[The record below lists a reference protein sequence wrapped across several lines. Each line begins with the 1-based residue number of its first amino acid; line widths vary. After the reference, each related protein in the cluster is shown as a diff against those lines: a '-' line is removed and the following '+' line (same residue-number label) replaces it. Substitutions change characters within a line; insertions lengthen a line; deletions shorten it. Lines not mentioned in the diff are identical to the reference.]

1 MHSHHGSRHACQVAH
16 RHHRH
21 PARCRKKHARHATRR
36 HGAAQRVLAPTP
48 PPAAPRATAPA
59 TVQPGPSLAEILATP
74 CQGTELMPAPANLAV
89 IRAATLCLV
98 NQERARNG
106 EQPLRGDA
114 ALEAAAQGHSAQ
126 MIEQDYFAHV
136 SPGGE
141 TPLERIQA
149 AGYIPNPQAGYAIG
163 ENIAWGTLGLATPSA
178 IVAAWIASP
187 EHLANILDAS
197 YQDSGIGIVAQ
208 APSSLAGDQAGAM
221 YTQTFGVIIN

>member
-1 MHSHHGSRHACQVAH
+1 
-16 RHHRH
+16 
-21 PARCRKKHARHATRR
+21 
-36 HGAAQRVLAPTP
+36 
-48 PPAAPRATAPA
+48 
-59 TVQPGPSLAEILATP
+59 
-74 CQGTELMPAPANLAV
+74 
-89 IRAATLCLV
+89 
-98 NQERARNG
+98 
-106 EQPLRGDA
+106 
-114 ALEAAAQGHSAQ
+114 